1 MPYTASNVPLEI
13 FGNTATFAT
22 DFGPSG
28 VGLTNAHVSIVKVVF
43 GDEDNAT
50 RVSSADPMPVI
61 VNGTTGSAVEVT
73 GDVAGRGDFYVRNSV
88 LGSGSTAIYL
98 AVAGNTAGTSLV
110 GVTAM
115 VQGISGGHPVGVSGS
130 IEVNNLA
137 VPIKGITED
146 HYIGFGGVT
155 GSGYSGGIYPVVMTG
170 GRRLDSSIDSV
181 TVSGTV
187 SATGGRFLSSGTD
200 TVAVRGYDGGTKV
213 PAAMFAGDG
222 VTIGHSGDALNVH
235 LTNSGVSFN
244 LDVSA
249 VLGVT
254 NASEN
259 PLYVQGYTGTNG
271 VPLTVRGEN
280 GGAVEVTSTA
290 ALNVSV
296 GNEVSI
302 DDTDILNRLGGATAS
317 IYSALNQI
325 DSNTDVIQT
334 ISDDI
339 KSGAGSVKI
348 SQITR
353 PSSFTAGGKKISASS
368 GSTVLGANQIT
379 KAGVTIKA
387 SSSNTDVIF
396 VGSTTLTRST
406 SNGYPLDP
414 GESLFLEVGNVN
426 LIYVRANS
434 GTQNIHYIAS

>member
-13 FGNTATFAT
+13 YGNTASFAT

-28 VGLTNAHVSIVKVVF
+28 TGLTNTHVSIVKVVF
-43 GDEDNAT
+43 GDADTAT

-88 LGSGSTAIYL
+88 MGSGSTAIYV
-98 AVAGNTAGTSLV
+98 AVAGNTLGTSLV

-115 VQGISGGHPVGVSGS
+115 VQGFSGGHPVGVSGS
-130 IEVNNLA
+130 VEVNNLA
-137 VPIKGITED
+137 VPIRGITED

-155 GSGYSGGIYPVVMTG
+155 GSGWSAGIYPVVMTG
-170 GRRLDSSIDSV
+170 GRRLNSSIDSV
-181 TVSGTV
+181 TVSG
-187 SATGGRFLSSGTD
+187 
-200 TVAVRGYDGGTKV
+200 
-213 PAAMFAGDG
+213 
-222 VTIGHSGDALNVH
+222 NVH
-235 LTNSGVSFN
+235 LTNSGISFT

-259 PLYVQGYTGTNG
+259 PLYVQGYTGSSG

-280 GGAVEVTSTA
+280 GGAVEVVSTS

-302 DDTDILNRLGGATAS
+302 ADDDILKQLGTTGDIYAQLSS
-317 IYSALNQI
+317 IKT
-325 DSNTDVIQT
+325 NTGTIQT

-339 KSGAGSVKI
+339 RSGAGSVKI

-353 PSSFTAGGKKISASS
+353 PSSFTASGKKLSASA
-368 GSTVLGANQIT
+368 GSVVLGANQIVRS
-379 KAGVTIKA
+379 GVTIKA
-387 SSSNTDVIF
+387 SSTNTDVIYI
-396 VGSTTLTRST
+396 GSTTLTRTT

-426 LIYVRANS
+426 LIYVRSNS
-434 GTQNIHYIAS
+434 GIQNIHYIAS

>member
-13 FGNTATFAT
+13 YGNTASFAT

-28 VGLTNAHVSIVKVVF
+28 TGLTNTHVSIVKVVF
-43 GDEDNAT
+43 GDADTAT

-61 VNGTTGSAVEVT
+61 INGTTGSAVEVT

-88 LGSGSTAIYL
+88 MGSGSTAIYV
-98 AVAGNTAGTSLV
+98 AVAGNTSGTSLV

-115 VQGISGGHPVGVSGS
+115 VQGFSGGHPVGVSGS
-130 IEVNNLA
+130 VEINNLA
-137 VPIKGITED
+137 VAIKGITED
-146 HYIGFGGVT
+146 YYIGFGGVT
-155 GSGYSGGIYPVVMTG
+155 GSGWSAGIYPVVVTG
-170 GRRLDSSIDSV
+170 GRRLNSSIDSV

-187 SATGGRFLSSGTD
+187 SATGGRFLSSGVD
-200 TVAVRGYDGGTKV
+200 SVAVRGYDGGTKV
-213 PAAMFAGDG
+213 LSKMFAGDG

-235 LTNSGVSFN
+235 LTNAGISFT

-259 PLYVQGYTGTNG
+259 PLYVQGYTGSSG
-271 VPLTVRGEN
+271 IPLTVRGEN
-280 GGAVEVTSTA
+280 GGAVEITATS
-290 ALNVSV
+290 ALNVTV

-302 DDTDILNRLGGATAS
+302 ADDDILIKLGPTGD
-317 IYSALNQI
+317 IYSQLSFI
-325 DSNTDVIQT
+325 KTNTGTIQT

-348 SQITR
+348 SQIIR
-353 PSSFTAGGKKISASS
+353 PSSLTASGKKISASA
-368 GSTVLGANQIT
+368 GSVVLGANQIVRS
-379 KAGVTIKA
+379 GVTIKA
-387 SSSNTDVIF
+387 SSTNTDVIYI
-396 VGSTTLTRST
+396 GSTALTRTT

-426 LIYVRANS
+426 LIYVRSNS
-434 GTQNIHYIAS
+434 GIQNIHYIAS